1 MKFAF
6 VVSLWFPFG
15 GMQRSLLRI
24 AQACVAKGH
33 QVDIFT
39 GEWQGERPAGIG
51 VKLLD
56 CKAATNHASND
67 LLARRF
73 AEAVA
78 DKDYDC
84 RVGFTKLPGLDLYYA
99 ADPCY
104 ADKAYKER
112 SLLYRLLPRCRAFIR
127 QEGGVFNR
135 GKETE
140 LMLIAHQEKAK
151 FISHYQTEAE
161 RFHLLPP
168 GINRE
173 RLQSERSPEAI
184 RQQLLEEF
192 AIDDAK
198 QLLLLV
204 GSRFNTK
211 GVDRVIE
218 AFAAL
223 GNNRDE
229 GRYLLVV
236 GHGKQKPYRQQAKK
250 LGVSGRVIFTDTRED
265 VADFYYAAD
274 YLVHAPRSENTGT
287 VLIEAMIC
295 SLPVL
300 VTANCGFA
308 HHISDAD
315 AGLVVDEPFDQL
327 RLNNMLQQFVT
338 SERVSEWRQNG
349 PVYCDKVDLYSLIE
363 RAADIIIRRAERDRG
378 GDV

>member
-1 MKFAF
+1 MRFAF

-15 GMQRSLLRI
+15 GMQRTLLRI
-24 AQACVAKGH
+24 ARTCVTKGH

-39 GEWQGERPAGIG
+39 GEWQGERPKGIG

-56 CKAATNHASND
+56 SRAATNHSSND
-67 LLARRF
+67 LLAKRF
-73 AEAVA
+73 AEVVA

-84 RVGFTKLPGLDLYYA
+84 RVGFTKLPGLDVYYA

-104 ADKAYKER
+104 ADKVSRER
-112 SLLYRLLPRCRAFIR
+112 SFLYRLLPRCRAFIR
-127 QEGGVFNR
+127 QEGSVFNR
-135 GKETE
+135 SESTE
-140 LMLIAHQEKAK
+140 LMLIAHQEKAR
-151 FISHYQTEAE
+151 FIAHYQTGAE

-173 RLQSERSPEAI
+173 HLQVERSPEVI
-184 RQQLLEEF
+184 RQQLLDEF
-192 AIDDAK
+192 SIGNAK

-223 GNNRDE
+223 ERNRDE

-236 GHGKQKPYRQQAKK
+236 GHGKQKPYLQQAKK
-250 LGVSGRVIFTDTRED
+250 LGVFERVIFTDTRED
-265 VADFYYAAD
+265 VPGFYHAAD
-274 YLVHAPRSENTGT
+274 YLIHAPRSENTGT

-295 SLPVL
+295 GLPVL

-315 AGLVVDEPFDQL
+315 AGLVIDEPFDQL
-327 RLNNMLQQFVT
+327 QLNQMLQQFVT
-338 SERVSEWRQNG
+338 SNRVAEWCQNG
-349 PVYCDKVDLYSLIE
+349 PEYCDKVDLYSLID
-363 RAADIIIRRAERDRG
+363 RAADIIIQRAERNRSLH
-378 GDV
+378 V